1 MSMLVSLQS
10 PQKSSVAALLA
21 GVTVC
26 AAIALATTPSKADD
40 LIIKFDQS
48 QLLRLPK
55 PAAEII
61 IGNPA
66 IADDSIQTGNLL
78 VITGKTFGITNI
90 IALDAERNVIQDQR
104 ILVRRDENK
113 VVNIYRSGDRAS
125 YNCAPQCNPQL
136 VVGDDPKY
144 FAQTRTTAE
153 SKISFS
159 EKSADGG
166 GQASQQ

>member
-1 MSMLVSLQS
+1 M
-10 PQKSSVAALLA
+10 
-21 GVTVC
+21 
-26 AAIALATTPSKADD
+26 
-40 LIIKFDQS
+40 
-48 QLLRLPK
+48 
-55 PAAEII
+55 
-61 IGNPA
+61 
-66 IADDSIQTGNLL
+66 
-78 VITGKTFGITNI
+78 
-90 IALDAERNVIQDQR
+90 IQDQR
-104 ILVRRDENK
+104 VLVRRDENK

>member
-55 PAAEII
+55 PAA
-61 IGNPA
+61 GPNPWA
-66 IADDSIQTGNLL
+66 
-78 VITGKTFGITNI
+78 
-90 IALDAERNVIQDQR
+90 
-104 ILVRRDENK
+104 
-113 VVNIYRSGDRAS
+113 
-125 YNCAPQCNPQL
+125 
-136 VVGDDPKY
+136 
-144 FAQTRTTAE
+144 
-153 SKISFS
+153 
-159 EKSADGG
+159 
-166 GQASQQ
+166 

>member
-66 IADDSIQTGNLL
+66 IADVSIQTGNLL